1 MLTEREVRE
10 MAGDAVD
17 TDEFPRPIQH
27 GPEGRK
33 WDKNAVDAWV
43 YTKKGGL
50 TKKPVRRPKDE
61 GDAVETRP
69 VE

>member
-10 MAGDAVD
+10 LAGVAVD
-17 TDEFPRPIQH
+17 TDEFPRPGQY
-27 GPEGRK
+27 GPDGRK
-33 WDKNAVDAWV
+33 WDKDTVEAWV

-50 TKKPVRRPKDE
+50 TKKAVRRPKGE
-61 GDAVETRP
+61 GESVETRP